1 MASIPTTPVVHTATE
16 SARPRPLRRLA
27 GAILAALTD
36 YRARRALLA
45 LSDAQLRDIG
55 LTRGDLGDLRG
66 GGLFGRV
73 DWLVLQH
80 RRDGR
85 SF

>member
-1 MASIPTTPVVHTATE
+1 M
-16 SARPRPLRRLA
+16 RRLA
-27 GAILAALTD
+27 EAIARALAD
-36 YRARRALLA
+36 YRARRALLS

-55 LTRGDLGDLRG
+55 LTRGDLGDLHG

-73 DWLVLQH
+73 DWPMLQR

-85 SF
+85 GF